1 MSHWNHRVIETQE
14 ADGPILAI
22 HEVYYDDAGVPTG
35 HTAPVPVDG
44 ETVVELHVMMRSFNR
59 ALELPVLKPSD
70 FPQDAPATAPARQSA
85 EMAAA
90 G

>member
-44 ETVVELHVMMRSFNR
+44 ETVVELHVMMRSFGR
-59 ALELPVLKPSD
+59 ALELPTLKLSD
-70 FPQDAPATAPARQSA
+70 FPQDAPAAAAPARQL
-85 EMAAA
+85 EMAA